1 MGAHTTGRIKLA
13 IPRAEAV
20 QAARTREL
28 QQLFARLKRE
38 LADLSKTHGEQAQS
52 IAGFAQVAAHE
63 AGRTE
68 ENPRL
73 LKLALEGLRASIEE
87 FEASHPRLVQ
97 IVGAITNILASLGI

>member
-13 IPRAEAV
+13 IPRAEAA
-20 QAARTREL
+20 QAERTREL

-63 AGRTE
+63 AGRTK